1 VVSEAK
7 VRTSGMT
14 LDQARALA
22 SALPG
27 TENAIALFAAE
38 EGDSNRNSNGNG
50 DSNRNGDSNSNS
62 NASSHSSILSG
73 PHALREV
80 ALETLSKTAAK
91 ESLVANYHM
100 TTLGQAPFGGHL
112 SPLAAFHGDSDS
124 LLVMDVWHTST
135 EPVWASVQ
143 NLWGSMA
150 DVIDPE
156 SSRTRGLLR
165 IYHGNGDG

>member
-14 LDQARALA
+14 LEQARALA

-27 TENAIALFAAE
+27 TEKAIALFAAV
-38 EGDSNRNSNGNG
+38 EGNSNG
-50 DSNRNGDSNSNS
+50 DSN
-62 NASSHSSILSG
+62 ATSHPSILSG

-112 SPLAAFHGDSDS
+112 SPLAAYHGDSDS

-150 DVIDPE
+150 DAIDPE